1 MEITK
6 NIQRT
11 FDIKYVDCKFTLEDI
26 SKCKINNIS
35 STAQTIKHLP
45 FLKYEL
51 SGFKWDPRIILETGK
66 VVCWPEGITAVV
78 NFKLRYHTCVYL
90 TSNYETAFEEVYKIP
105 NYLQLDLIDDSE
117 TLSFTINSK
126 GYIENWPKLENII
139 KELQ

>member
-1 MEITK
+1 M
-6 NIQRT
+6 
-11 FDIKYVDCKFTLEDI
+11 
-26 SKCKINNIS
+26 
-35 STAQTIKHLP
+35 
-45 FLKYEL
+45 
-51 SGFKWDPRIILETGK
+51 
-66 VVCWPEGITAVV
+66 